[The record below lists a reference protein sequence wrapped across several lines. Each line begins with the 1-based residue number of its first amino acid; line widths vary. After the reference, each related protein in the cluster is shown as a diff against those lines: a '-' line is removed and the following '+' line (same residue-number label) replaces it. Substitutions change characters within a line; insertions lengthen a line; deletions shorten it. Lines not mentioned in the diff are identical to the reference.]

1 MMTRRL
7 NLRILGGFLLVL
19 FAAISYFALFYRWPV
34 ARDFPWANYLLFA
47 IGAVLIFDG
56 TRRAFRRPDYYRGKI
71 AGSILAS
78 LALLIVGLFVYV
90 TGFATK
96 QLPTSKGAPS
106 VGTKAPDFSLPDED
120 GNTVTLSALLTTG
133 TTAAPA
139 DPSQSATAGAGKQP
153 NGVLLIFYRGYW

>member
-1 MMTRRL
+1 VT
-7 NLRILGGFLLVL
+7 
-19 FAAISYFALFYRWPV
+19 
-34 ARDFPWANYLLFA
+34 RDFPWANYLLFA

-71 AGSILAS
+71 AGSVLAL

-96 QLPTSKGAPS
+96 ELPVSKSAPR
-106 VGTKAPDFSLPDED
+106 VGTKAPDFSLSDED
-120 GNTVTLSALLTTG
+120 GNSVTLSALLTPGGTADPLQAG
-133 TTAAPA
+133 TTGAA
-139 DPSQSATAGAGKQP
+139 TRP